1 MNILTIDPPVNPP
14 SEPPGESA
22 IDSWAPRWQILIVE
36 DSADDAELIRLELVQ
51 AGIEADCHCVDSE
64 LQLMQALASFVPHL
78 VLSDMNMPG
87 FSGPRAFE
95 LVHAHAPD
103 AHFVFLSGAP
113 LGDEMAL
120 HLGPAADAWLLKED
134 LAQLPALVRRFLAG

>member
-1 MNILTIDPPVNPP
+1 MSILTIDPPVDPP

-36 DSADDAELIRLELVQ
+36 DSADDAELIRLALLH
-51 AGIEADCHCVDSE
+51 AGIEADCHFADSE
-64 LQLMQALASFVPHL
+64 LQVLQALATFAPQL

-87 FSGPRAFE
+87 FSGTRAFE

-103 AHFVFLSGAP
+103 ARFVFLSGAP
-113 LGDEMAL
+113 LDDATAL
-120 HLGPAADAWLLKED
+120 QLGPAADAWLLKDD
-134 LAQLPALVRRFLAG
+134 LAQLPALVRRLLAG

>member
-1 MNILTIDPPVNPP
+1 MSTPSDPPIAPA
-14 SEPPGESA
+14 GESA

-36 DSADDAELIRLELVQ
+36 DSADDALLIRLELIQ
-51 AGIEADCHCVDSE
+51 AGIEADYEIVDSE
-64 LQLMQALASFVPHL
+64 LQLMQALATFVPHL

-95 LVHAHAPD
+95 LVHAHAPG

-113 LGDEMAL
+113 LDDETAL
-120 HLGPAADAWLLKED
+120 HLGPAADAWVLKDD
-134 LAQLPALVRRFLAG
+134 LGQLPALVRQLLAG

>member
-1 MNILTIDPPVNPP
+1 MNDLPDPTM
-14 SEPPGESA
+14 ESA
-22 IDSWAPRWQILIVE
+22 VDSWTPRWQILIVE
-36 DSADDAELIRLELVQ
+36 DSADDAELIRLELLQ
-51 AGIEADCHCVDSE
+51 AGIDADCHCVDSE

-95 LVHAHAPD
+95 LVHAHAPE

-113 LGDEMAL
+113 LDDETAL
-120 HLGPAADAWLLKED
+120 QLGPAADAWLLKDD
-134 LAQLPALVRRFLAG
+134 LAQLPALVRRLLEG

>member
-1 MNILTIDPPVNPP
+1 MTDQPDAV
-14 SEPPGESA
+14 GSA
-22 IDSWAPRWQILIVE
+22 VDSWAPRWQILIVE
-36 DSADDAELIRLELVQ
+36 DSADDAELIRLELEQ
-51 AGIEADCHCVDSE
+51 AGIEADCCCVDSE

-95 LVHAHAPD
+95 LVHAHAPE

-113 LGDEMAL
+113 LDDETAL
-120 HLGPAADAWLLKED
+120 QLGPAADAWLLKED
-134 LAQLPALVRRFLAG
+134 LAQLPALVRRLLEG